1 MKLVYFSWVREKI
14 GVGDE
19 ELKPPNGITTVEAL
33 INWLSKKGE
42 GYASA
47 FADTSIIRVAVN
59 QEYVKMDATI
69 GTDDEVAFFPPI
81 TGG

>member
-14 GVGDE
+14 GASNE
-19 ELKPPNGITTVEAL
+19 EVKPPTGIDTVEDL
-33 INWLSKKGE
+33 INWLCTKGE

-47 FADTSIIRVAVN
+47 FVDTSVIRVAVN
-59 QEYVKMDATI
+59 QEYVKMDAAV
-69 GTDDEVAFFPPI
+69 GGEDEVAFFPPV

>member
-1 MKLVYFSWVREKI
+1 MRLVYFSWVREKI
-14 GVGDE
+14 GMGDE
-19 ELKPPNGITTVEAL
+19 ELKPPAAIDTVEDL
-33 INWLSKKGE
+33 INWLCTREG

-59 QEYVKMDATI
+59 QEHVKLDAAI

>member
-14 GVGDE
+14 GAGHE
-19 ELKPPNGITTVEAL
+19 ELKPPTGINTVEDL
-33 INWLSKKGE
+33 INWLCTRGE
-42 GYASA
+42 SYASA

-59 QEYVKMDATI
+59 QEYVKMDAAI

>member
-14 GVGDE
+14 GVSDE
-19 ELKPPNGITTVEAL
+19 DLKLPTGINTVEDL
-33 INWLSKKGE
+33 INWLCTRGE
-42 GYASA
+42 SYASA

>member
-14 GVGDE
+14 VASNED
-19 ELKPPNGITTVEAL
+19 LKLPTGINTVEDL
-33 INWLSKKGE
+33 INWLCTRSE
-42 GYASA
+42 NYAAA

>member
-14 GVGDE
+14 GSSNE
-19 ELKPPNGITTVEAL
+19 ELEPPTGINTVGGL
-33 INWLSKKGE
+33 ISWLCTKGE